1 MKSTKEVGY
10 SFFSAGAT
18 TGMPMRPVVG
28 LGVTVDWAK
37 DGGKYDVTK
46 TVGSNIVGSA
56 IEAKLGSSFATPY
69 LREAGTNVFDKV
81 YDTLGKENNEKN
93 DFIEIIKMSIF
104 LILMAT
110 LYSLYKFNFDFTKI
124 KILPILKWYPTSFVC
139 VLVGFYLSRFLK
151 NGR

>member
-1 MKSTKEVGY
+1 MK
-10 SFFSAGAT
+10 
-18 TGMPMRPVVG
+18 
-28 LGVTVDWAK
+28 
-37 DGGKYDVTK
+37 
-46 TVGSNIVGSA
+46 
-56 IEAKLGSSFATPY
+56 
-69 LREAGTNVFDKV
+69 
-81 YDTLGKENNEKN
+81 KN

-124 KILPILKWYPTSFVC
+124 KILPILKWYPVSFIC

>member
-1 MKSTKEVGY
+1 
-10 SFFSAGAT
+10 
-18 TGMPMRPVVG
+18 MPILPVIG

-46 TVGSNIVGSA
+46 AVGSNIVGSA

-69 LREAGTNVFDKV
+69 LREASTNAFDKV
-81 YDTLGKENNEKN
+81 YDTLEKENNEKN

-104 LILMAT
+104 LILMAA

-124 KILPILKWYPTSFVC
+124 KILLILKWYPVSFIC
-139 VLVGFYLSRFLK
+139 VLVGFYLSRFLR